1 MVNWKHKLNALDKKA
16 FLETSI
22 IRLEQLTKQQ
32 KETAKEIASIKKDI
46 LAILDKK
53 LSYSFANEV
62 NKYDLVIVQDTS
74 TIIDNDR
81 LKEDDLYDFYKTKE
95 RKSTKY
101 HITKGD
107 V

>member
-1 MVNWKHKLNALDKKA
+1 MVKKYNLNVLDKKA

-22 IRLEQLTKQQ
+22 IRLEQLSKQQ
-32 KETAKEIASIKKDI
+32 KETAKEISSVKKDI
-46 LAILDKK
+46 LEILDKK

-62 NKYDLVIVQDTS
+62 NRYDLVIVKETS

-81 LKEDDLYDFYKTKE
+81 LKKDKLYDFYKTKP
-95 RKSTKY
+95 RKQTKY